1 VRWGIDRKA
10 MAVEE
15 TEIEREGTGGG
26 AREPQRG
33 AREESVCASGDIEVT
48 LPKVKFFRDGVC
60 A

>member
-10 MAVEE
+10 LAVEE
-15 TEIEREGTGGG
+15 TETEREGTGGG
-26 AREPQRG
+26 ARE
-33 AREESVCASGDIEVT
+33 ESACASGDIEVT